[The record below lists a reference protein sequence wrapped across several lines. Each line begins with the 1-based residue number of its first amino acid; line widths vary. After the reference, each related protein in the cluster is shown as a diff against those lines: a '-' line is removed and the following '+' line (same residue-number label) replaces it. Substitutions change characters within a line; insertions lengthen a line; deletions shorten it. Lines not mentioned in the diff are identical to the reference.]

1 MSAYP
6 SKYFKTCNSLVPNST
21 LTETCLDNKTSM
33 SHKNPV
39 VKNHLLVKVKHFN
52 GNSMSSEQRA
62 VVAAVAQLAAAAA
75 AETQSIRSNKNFS
88 NNFRKIGKSTM
99 LSSSSPCHRCLLN
112 KNTGKNIEIFTFA
125 SMLFLFIIN
134 LHLPFFIDI
143 NLRFD
148 DTSTNDSIEKFLA
161 NTIFNNNNTT
171 VIDFLRRS
179 EKLPAP
185 TMSVANPH
193 ENNITI
199 IFHHSMDLYSTYEC
213 SRYVYYTS
221 IRITNS

>member
-21 LTETCLDNKTSM
+21 LTETCLDNNKTSN
-33 SHKNPV
+33 SNKNP
-39 VKNHLLVKVKHFN
+39 VKNHLLVKIKHFN
-52 GNSMSSEQRA
+52 GNSMSSEHRA
-62 VVAAVAQLAAAAA
+62 VVAAVANLAGGV
-75 AETQSIRSNKNFS
+75 ETQSIKSNKIFYNS
-88 NNFRKIGKSTM
+88 VRKIGKLTI
-99 LSSSSPCHRCLLN
+99 SSSPCHRCLLN

-179 EKLPAP
+179 EKLHNMDMPAP
-185 TMSVANPH
+185 TVSLANTH
-193 ENNITI
+193 EHNITI
-199 IFHHSMDLYSTYEC
+199 IFHQSMDLYSTYEC
-213 SRYVYYTS
+213 SR
-221 IRITNS
+221 

>member
-1 MSAYP
+1 
-6 SKYFKTCNSLVPNST
+6 
-21 LTETCLDNKTSM
+21 
-33 SHKNPV
+33 
-39 VKNHLLVKVKHFN
+39 
-52 GNSMSSEQRA
+52 
-62 VVAAVAQLAAAAA
+62 
-75 AETQSIRSNKNFS
+75 
-88 NNFRKIGKSTM
+88 M
-99 LSSSSPCHRCLLN
+99 LSSSPCRRCLLN

-171 VIDFLRRS
+171 VIDFLRRG
-179 EKLPAP
+179 EKLHNPLDMPAP
-185 TMSVANPH
+185 TVSVANTH

-213 SRYVYYTS
+213 SRYVYYLY
-221 IRITNS
+221 ITNSLSFI